1 MAPIRSQS
9 AGIERSAAAAAQP
22 GHVGR
27 SAGLVDEDELAR
39 IKLRLLL
46 LPVRACRADVFAVLF
61 GGVQAFFGINLE
73 DGTPHPERPI
83 RSVEDAVERIRAAR
97 EAARAEDVPLV
108 INARIDLYLKHIGD
122 DETRFAETVRRGQAY
137 MAAGADC
144 VFPFGLTDL
153 KTISELVAALRSPI
167 NIVGR
172 AGMPSIARLEQLG
185 VARVSTASGPS
196 LVAMSLT
203 QKIAQDLHE
212 KANSMCLNRL

>member
-1 MAPIRSQS
+1 MARSVSEIIRI
-9 AGIERSAAAAAQP
+9 G
-22 GHVGR
+22 
-27 SAGLVDEDELAR
+27 
-39 IKLRLLL
+39 
-46 LPVRACRADVFAVLF
+46 AV
-61 GGVQAFFGINLE
+61 GINLE
-73 DGTPHPERPI
+73 DNLEERTPHPERPI
-83 RSVEDAVERIRAAR
+83 RVEDAVERIRAAR

-153 KTISELVAALRSPI
+153 KTISELVAALRSPL

-196 LVAMSLT
+196 LVAVSLYT
-203 QKIAQDLHE
+203 SADLSIRSS
-212 KANSMCLNRL
+212 NL

>member
-1 MAPIRSQS
+1 MRPVYGETPDQVARSVSEIIRI
-9 AGIERSAAAAAQP
+9 G
-22 GHVGR
+22 
-27 SAGLVDEDELAR
+27 
-39 IKLRLLL
+39 
-46 LPVRACRADVFAVLF
+46 AV
-61 GGVQAFFGINLE
+61 GINLE
-73 DGTPHPERPI
+73 DNLEERTPHPERPI
-83 RSVEDAVERIRAAR
+83 RSVEDAVDRIRAAR

-144 VFPFGLTDL
+144 VFPFVLTDL
-153 KTISELVAALRSPI
+153 KTISELVAALRSPL

-196 LVAMSLT
+196 LVAVSLYT
-203 QKIAQDLHE
+203 SADL
-212 KANSMCLNRL
+212 SMRSSNL